1 MNKIENLK
9 FKFNFSN
16 MILYAGST
24 WDWHKIHYDPE
35 YLKEKSIPKPVV
47 DGQVF
52 GSLISK
58 QLLAHFGKNSRIVR
72 MDFKFKSMV
81 FEGESIEIKS
91 DVINN
96 NITEDDIN
104 STFEVSSTIFCN
116 DRIVIENAIS
126 LIKILK

>member
-1 MNKIENLK
+1 MKKIENLK

-35 YLKEKSIPKPVV
+35 YLEEKSIPRPVV

-58 QLLAHFGKNSRIVR
+58 QLLTHFGKKSRIVF

-81 FEGESIEIKS
+81 FEGESIEINS
-91 DVINN
+91 EVNN
-96 NITEDDIN
+96 KIITTDENN
-104 STFEVSSTIFCN
+104 STYEVSSTIVCN
-116 DRIVIENAIS
+116 DRIVIENASSIV
-126 LIKILK
+126 KVLK